1 VTSGPFVNYT
11 IPFRAFSFPEALT
24 GSEPTD
30 RFDYAPR
37 CLSRDLNTYIAE
49 TYTSQADVDELVY
62 NSSTIAEF
70 QDTMSGTPGTYA
82 MGVHGGGH
90 FVMGVWMALAHS
102 FVLNPA
108 NCL

>member
-1 VTSGPFVNYT
+1 VTSG
-11 IPFRAFSFPEALT
+11 PFRAFSFPEALT